1 MFPVLGREVVESKQ
15 RVSILAQ
22 AIGGLL
28 VFQRVALDEGVERQ
42 VGSNLGFGHPD
53 LLQCSFGFRLLAFRQ
68 LGEHV
73 RGLVHP
79 ATLLARFRPDLT
91 GRLPKPE
98 SAIGDDEPRRHV
110 DPAPLEI
117 DAQMAP
123 VLCVLAGT
131 IGEPT
136 SSLRPSG
143 VAPISTRMHC
153 FSSSSRASRWM
164 PLAQRWTYLVA
175 GISRLCQAAC
185 SPNT

>member
-42 VGSNLGFGHPD
+42 FGSNLGFGHPD
-53 LLQCSFGFRLLAFRQ
+53 LLQRSFGFRLLAFRQ
-68 LGEHV
+68 LASTFAVLCTQQRCSRVFGQTS
-73 RGLVHP
+73 P
-79 ATLLARFRPDLT
+79 AAFQNPSA
-91 GRLPKPE
+91 P
-98 SAIGDDEPRRHV
+98 SAITSCGGTLSPRRLRSSSRSRQSCAFSR
-110 DPAPLEI
+110 APS
-117 DAQMAP
+117 
-123 VLCVLAGT
+123 VK
-131 IGEPT
+131 PT

-164 PLAQRWTYLVA
+164 PSAQM
-175 GISRLCQAAC
+175 
-185 SPNT
+185 